1 LPVLTRPG
9 SRVLLKG
16 VKMKTKTAV
25 EKIREI
31 LEKSPY
37 KTGDDIRGE
46 FTLWKDGSVELTIGC
61 ASYLFTEEGD
71 LLLTVTP
78 REVNN
83 FPG

>member
-1 LPVLTRPG
+1 
-9 SRVLLKG
+9 
-16 VKMKTKTAV
+16 MTAI

-37 KTGDDIRGE
+37 KVGDDIKGE
-46 FTLWKDGSVELTIGC
+46 FTLFPDGSIEFEIKRGFHS

-78 REVNN
+78 RESE
-83 FPG
+83 